1 MYDAQGGM
9 YMSAENPKIQPSDLG
24 HRVNRRSLIAGAAG
38 VAGAGAL
45 LAACG
50 GDDAATTE
58 DTTATEVTEAPVAAA
73 YSGPVSFG
81 VRTVDES
88 PTKQFQALVAAY
100 EAKTGNTVTY
110 NATES
115 NAFQNNLS
123 QYLQGTPDDAF
134 TWMAGYRMQFFA
146 QQGLLV
152 DLTDVWDKIGSQ
164 YAESYKI
171 ASTGLDGKQ
180 YFVPQSWYPWGLH
193 FRKSMLA
200 ELGIDPDGV
209 GTWDQFMSM
218 LDGMKSKGL
227 VGFAAGNKGGWEAM
241 GTFDILNARINGYQ
255 YHVDLLAGREKWT
268 DARTAEVFKYWEM
281 LIPYM
286 NDNVLDLEWD
296 GAMQLLLQRKAGSFM
311 MGSWFGANFKE
322 QSQEDYDDLWI
333 IPFPEINPANGRDT
347 IDAPIDGYCVAANGA
362 SAEGG
367 KDFLAF
373 AGDMEG
379 VQAMLDT
386 GVPMTSANSGQD
398 TSAYDPFQKQ
408 QLAVMGEAKYIT
420 QFLDR
425 DTRPDFAG
433 PVVGPAFQGWFRN
446 PKDVNQMLE
455 SLQEQWDALP
465 PL

>member
-1 MYDAQGGM
+1 MANPGQQPAHIGG
-9 YMSAENPKIQPSDLG
+9 LG
-24 HRVNRRSLIAGAAG
+24 NRVSRRGLIMGAAG
-38 VAGAGAL
+38 MAGAGAF

-50 GDDAATTE
+50 GDGETADTVASE
-58 DTTATEVTEAPVAAA
+58 DTTPVAT
-73 YSGPVSFG
+73 GPLSFG

-100 EAKTGNTVTY
+100 EAKTGNKVTY

-146 QQGLLV
+146 EQGLLV
-152 DLTDVWDKIGSQ
+152 DLTDVWDKIGDQ

-193 FRKSMLA
+193 FRKSMLS
-200 ELGIDPDGV
+200 ELGIDPDGI
-209 GTWDQFMSM
+209 GTWDDFMKM
-218 LDGMKSKGL
+218 LDGMKQKGL
-227 VGFAAGNKGGWEAM
+227 IGFAAGNKGGWEAM

-268 DARTAEVFKYWEM
+268 DPKTAEVFTYWEQ

-286 NDNVLDLEWD
+286 NENVLDLEWD

-333 IPFPEINPANGRDT
+333 VPFPEINPD
-347 IDAPIDGYCVAANGA
+347 
-362 SAEGG
+362 
-367 KDFLAF
+367 KF
-373 AGDMEG
+373 
-379 VQAMLDT
+379 
-386 GVPMTSANSGQD
+386 
-398 TSAYDPFQKQ
+398 
-408 QLAVMGEAKYIT
+408 
-420 QFLDR
+420 
-425 DTRPDFAG
+425 TRP
-433 PVVGPAFQGWFRN
+433 QGMNITFVTTART
-446 PKDVNQMLE
+446 D
-455 SLQEQWDALP
+455 DACRRFLVAMGM
-465 PL
+465 PLKKEGDAA